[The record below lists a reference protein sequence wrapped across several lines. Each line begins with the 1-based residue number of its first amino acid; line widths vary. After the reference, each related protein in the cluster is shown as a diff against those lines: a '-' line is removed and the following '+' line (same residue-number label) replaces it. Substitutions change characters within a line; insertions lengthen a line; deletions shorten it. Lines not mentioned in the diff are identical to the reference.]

1 MRYTHN
7 INASRCIEWGL
18 NLNQGALVDI
28 INQASSWATVSQID
42 GITYY
47 WVSRNKVV
55 SEIPLAYSKPD
66 TVYRAL
72 KLLAEKGVIEHIKDG
87 KKDLVRLTE
96 KGKNWN
102 VAGTSQGDLKL
113 GNKSESEI
121 NPNKLGNKSENN
133 SEINPTYNNTS
144 NSPNTNINNTIVT
157 DSDLLVEFW
166 NSNRPSQAAVKKQV
180 WSKVVKTRLKTFTA
194 EEIKAAMLSII
205 NSQWHQNNNQVLI
218 KNAIDSDKR
227 CAEAIEKSKQP
238 QQSNHQGD
246 NNANHQPVNSQHQQQ
261 PNHFDQLRAEAAAKY
276 GRADSEPRTV
286 SDVT

>member
-7 INASRCIEWGL
+7 INASRCLEWGL

-47 WVSRNKVV
+47 WVSRNKII

-96 KGKNWN
+96 KGKTWN

-133 SEINPTYNNTS
+133 SEENPTYNNTS
-144 NSPNTNINNTIVT
+144 NSPNTSINNTIVT
-157 DSDLLVEFW
+157 EKSEADLLVDFW
-166 NSNRPSQAAVKKQV
+166 NDNRPPSASVKKEV
-180 WSKVVKTRLKTFTA
+180 WSKIIKKRLKTFSA
-194 EEIKAAMLSII
+194 DEIKTAMLTVI
-205 NSQWHQNNNQVLI
+205 NSQWHQQNKQVLI
-218 KNAIDSDKR
+218 KNAVDSDRR
-227 CAEAIEKSKQP
+227 CAEAIEKSSQKAAGKKIDRDTDKLAVNQKWAGANK
-238 QQSNHQGD
+238 SNIVA
-246 NNANHQPVNSQHQQQ
+246 ANTNVEDMFGAS
-261 PNHFDQLRAEAAAKY
+261 K
-276 GRADSEPRTV
+276 
-286 SDVT
+286 

>member
-28 INQASSWATVSQID
+28 INQASSWAAVSQID

-133 SEINPTYNNTS
+133 SEENPTYNNTS
-144 NSPNTNINNTIVT
+144 NSPNTNINNTIV
-157 DSDLLVEFW
+157 SEADLLVDFW
-166 NSNRPSQAAVKKQV
+166 NDNRPPSAAVKKEV
-180 WSKVVKTRLKTFTA
+180 WSKIVKARLKTFSA
-194 EEIKAAMLSII
+194 DEIKTAMLTVI
-205 NSQWHQNNNQVLI
+205 NSQWHQQNKQVLI
-218 KNAIDSDKR
+218 KNAVDSDKR
-227 CAEAIEKSKQP
+227 CAEAIEKSSQKSAGKKIDRDTDKLAVNQKWAGANK
-238 QQSNHQGD
+238 SNIVA
-246 NNANHQPVNSQHQQQ
+246 ANTNV
-261 PNHFDQLRAEAAAKY
+261 
-276 GRADSEPRTV
+276 ADMFGASK
-286 SDVT
+286 

>member
-7 INASRCIEWGL
+7 INASRCLEWGL

-47 WVSRNKVV
+47 WVSRNKII

-96 KGKNWN
+96 KGKTWN

-121 NPNKLGNKSENN
+121 NR
-133 SEINPTYNNTS
+133 I
-144 NSPNTNINNTIVT
+144 
-157 DSDLLVEFW
+157 
-166 NSNRPSQAAVKKQV
+166 
-180 WSKVVKTRLKTFTA
+180 
-194 EEIKAAMLSII
+194 
-205 NSQWHQNNNQVLI
+205 
-218 KNAIDSDKR
+218 
-227 CAEAIEKSKQP
+227 
-238 QQSNHQGD
+238 
-246 NNANHQPVNSQHQQQ
+246 
-261 PNHFDQLRAEAAAKY
+261 
-276 GRADSEPRTV
+276 
-286 SDVT
+286 